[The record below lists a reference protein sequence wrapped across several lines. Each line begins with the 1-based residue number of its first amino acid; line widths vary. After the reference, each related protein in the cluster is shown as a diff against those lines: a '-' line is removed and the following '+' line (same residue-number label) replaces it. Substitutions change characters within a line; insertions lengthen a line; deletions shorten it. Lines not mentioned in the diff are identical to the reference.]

1 VDLWAAGC
9 VLAEMLG
16 LTPFIPGQSDIDQLA
31 KMQHKLGSITPQN
44 WPGVE
49 QLPDWH
55 KVSFAH
61 SDGEQLATLL
71 PDAPPVVLDLLR
83 QLLCYDPS
91 RRVSAEAALCHKY
104 CAGTGVAAEQHT
116 A

>member
-1 VDLWAAGC
+1 
-9 VLAEMLG
+9 MLG

-31 KMQHKLGSITPQN
+31 RMQHKLGSITTDN

-61 SDGEQLATLL
+61 SDGEQLDALL
-71 PDAPPVVLDLLR
+71 PDAPPAALDLLQ

-91 RRVSAEAALCHKY
+91 KRLPAEAALCHSY
-104 CAGTGVAAEQHT
+104 FAATGEAAVTSPLSDQR
-116 A
+116 AWSGC